1 MEYTNI
7 EQIQETKL
15 LGVLINNKLHL
26 EQSCQVWHSSLTLEN
41 ITDMERVQKKALKI
55 ILQEKYF
62 SYANALEVLGLE
74 SLFDRRQSPCLPFA
88 KKCTRS
94 NNKQISS
101 MSPLNKLKKSMTT
114 RISCNYGKTS
124 TKFVQRC
131 VRLYKI
137 KVSCANFQKLS
148 NI

>member
-74 SLFDRRQSPCLPFA
+74 SLFDWR
-88 KKCTRS
+88 
-94 NNKQISS
+94 
-101 MSPLNKLKKSMTT
+101 
-114 RISCNYGKTS
+114 
-124 TKFVQRC
+124 
-131 VRLYKI
+131 
-137 KVSCANFQKLS
+137 
-148 NI
+148 